1 MDSVRED
8 DERSRI
14 MKRIFALLLTVVMV
28 FSLVACNKDN
38 TASDVDTSSD
48 TTITETSSEEKTESD
63 TTESTVTD
71 SSSESSTPSN
81 SSKPTESS
89 KPTTSTT
96 TPSTSKKCDHS
107 NKNYSYT
114 FVSGSNYGTHTITC
128 KDCNNVVKTNEEHT
142 YEYKT
147 RSNSEHRVLCKYC
160 GELGTEPHSKID
172 DKCSKC
178 GHRDVGVKYVTH
190 PLQTASGCDFAGT
203 AYINDDGTVCFDLM
217 VSTVVKLL
225 ETESNLFQYSQD
237 GITFEIPETV
247 MLEYIRKTYSIS
259 DAQFEKLKAQGT
271 YNCITTHT
279 YSNGVFHLRAINAG
293 GGTAEYN
300 HKFLGYTSNP
310 SDNLIE
316 VYYDYQTTSG
326 QHQFYYKVTYTV
338 KYGIGLKKV
347 NGNIVFYGMSPLEP
361 LQVISISKTNDAE
374 NIPLIQ
380 PNN

>member
-1 MDSVRED
+1 
-8 DERSRI
+8 
-14 MKRIFALLLTVVMV
+14 MKRILALLLALIMV
-28 FSLVACNKDN
+28 LSLAACNKDD
-38 TASDVDTSSD
+38 TASDVDTSSNI
-48 TTITETSSEEKTESD
+48 TITESDSEDITESD
-63 TTESTVTD
+63 NTESTDDTEQTESTVTD
-71 SSSESSTPSN
+71 SSSETSTPSSN

-128 KDCNNVVKTNEEHT
+128 KDCNNVVKTGEEHT

-147 RSNSEHRVLCKYC
+147 RGNSEHKVLCKYC
-160 GELGTEPHSKID
+160 GDLGTESHSKTD

-178 GHRDVGVKYVTH
+178 GHRDVDVKYVTH

-225 ETESNLFQYSQD
+225 ETESSLFQYSQD
-237 GITFEIPETV
+237 GITFEIPESV
-247 MLEYIRKTYSIS
+247 MLEYIRKFYSIS

-338 KYGIGLKKV
+338 KYGIGLK
-347 NGNIVFYGMSPLEP
+347 NIDGNIVFYGMSPLEP

-380 PNN
+380 PIN